1 MSDSSLKKSLKSRH
15 MIMITIGGMIG
26 TALFVATG
34 AAVHDAGPGGS
45 ILAYGVMAVM
55 VYCLMTGL
63 GEISTQMPHSGSL
76 AVYTARFYDKAAGFA
91 MGWTYWYSWAI
102 TFAFEL
108 SATAIVMKYW
118 LPDTK
123 GFWFSFAGLILLVGL
138 NLVSVKVYGETEYW
152 FAIIKVI
159 AVVAF
164 LIAGTLTILGIIGPG
179 SPGIQNWTVGD
190 APFVGGIAAILPV
203 FLVAGFC
210 FQGTEI
216 VGVTAGESETPEKD
230 VPRAI
235 KTVLWRISIFFI
247 GTLIIISFLIP
258 YNDPQLLG
266 ASVDNIALS
275 PYVIVFQNIGIV
287 FAASIMNAVILT
299 SVLSNGNGCLYL
311 TTRTL
316 YGLAIEG
323 LAPAVFTKVNKRG
336 VPVNATLF
344 TGAVGGL
351 ALLSSFFGDTTVY
364 LWLLNS
370 SAITG
375 FIVWIVMAAC
385 HFKFRKAYLAQGY
398 DLNDL
403 RYKSWVYPYGPI
415 FALALSIVIIVGQ
428 AYFYI
433 TPDGVD
439 WAGLISTYAG
449 VAIFAGCFLYYKF
462 KHKTVLTKSEEIDL
476 HATPIMEEHK
486 LAKLIGRDT
495 EKKAVNI

>member
-1 MSDSSLKKSLKSRH
+1 MNEGRSESTLKKSLKSRH

-45 ILAYGVMAVM
+45 VVAYSVMAIM

-76 AVYTARFYDKAAGFA
+76 AIYTARFYDKATGFA

-108 SATAIVMKYW
+108 SAAAIVMKFW
-118 LPDTK
+118 LPDIP
-123 GFWFSFAGLILLVGL
+123 GFLVSFVGLVLLVGI
-138 NLVSVKVYGETEYW
+138 NLTSVKLYGETEYW
-152 FAIIKVI
+152 FSIIKVI
-159 AVVAF
+159 AVVVF
-164 LIAGTLTILGIIGPG
+164 LIVGTLTILGFIGG
-179 SPGIQNWTVGD
+179 ESPGFKNWTIGE
-190 APFVGGIAAILPV
+190 APFVGGFSAILAV

-216 VGVTAGESETPEKD
+216 VGVTAGESESPQKD

-258 YNDPQLLG
+258 YNDPKLLG
-266 ASVDNIALS
+266 AAVDNIALS
-275 PYVIVFQNIGIV
+275 PYVIVFENMGV
-287 FAASIMNAVILT
+287 VAAASIMNAVILT
-299 SVLSNGNGCLYL
+299 AVLSNGNGCLYL

-316 YGLAIEG
+316 YGLASEG
-323 LAPAVFTKVNKRG
+323 LAPAIFAKVNKRG
-336 VPVNATLF
+336 VPVAATLF
-344 TGAVGGL
+344 TGAVGGV
-351 ALLSSFFGDTTVY
+351 ALLSSFFGENTVY

-375 FIVWIVMAAC
+375 FIVWLVMAAC
-385 HFKFRKAYLAQGY
+385 HFKFRKAYIAQGY

-403 RYKSWVYPYGPI
+403 KYKSWVYPVGPI
-415 FALALSIVIIVGQ
+415 FAAGLSVVIIIGQ
-428 AYFYI
+428 AFFCF
-433 TPDGVD
+433 TPEGVD
-439 WAGLISTYAG
+439 WMTLITTYAG
-449 VAIFAGCFLYYKF
+449 VAIFGGCYLYYKR
-462 KHKTVLTKSEEIDL
+462 KYKTKLIKAEDIDL
-476 HATPIMEEHK
+476 MPSPIMEEHR
-486 LAKLIGRDT
+486 LAKLAM
-495 EKKAVNI
+495 KK

>member
-1 MSDSSLKKSLKSRH
+1 MSESSLKKSLKSRH

-45 ILAYGVMAVM
+45 LLAYGVMAVM
-55 VYCLMTGL
+55 VSFLMSGL

-76 AVYTARFYDKAAGFA
+76 SVYAAKFCDKAAGFA
-91 MGWTYWYSWAI
+91 MGWTYWYGWAI

-108 SATAIVMKYW
+108 SAAAIVMKYW

-123 GFWFSFAGLILLVGL
+123 GFLFSFAGLVLLVGL
-138 NLVSVKVYGETEYW
+138 NLVSVRVYGETEYW
-152 FAIIKVI
+152 FAIIKVV

-179 SPGIQNWTVGD
+179 APGFHNWTIGD
-190 APFVGGIAAILPV
+190 APFVGGLGAIIPV

-216 VGVTAGESETPEKD
+216 VGATAGESETPEKD

-235 KTVLWRISIFFI
+235 KSVLFRITLFFI
-247 GTLIIISFLIP
+247 GTLIVISFLIP

-275 PYVIVFQNIGIV
+275 PYVIIFQNIGIIA
-287 FAASIMNAVILT
+287 AASIMNAVILT

-323 LAPAVFTKVNKRG
+323 LAPAAFAKVNKRG

-344 TGAVGGL
+344 TGAVGAV
-351 ALLSSFFGDTTVY
+351 ALLSSFFGDNTVY
-364 LWLLNS
+364 MWLLNC

-375 FIVWIVMAAC
+375 FYC
-385 HFKFRKAYLAQGY
+385 LGCNGY
-398 DLNDL
+398 M
-403 RYKSWVYPYGPI
+403 PY
-415 FALALSIVIIVGQ
+415 
-428 AYFYI
+428 
-433 TPDGVD
+433 
-439 WAGLISTYAG
+439 
-449 VAIFAGCFLYYKF
+449 
-462 KHKTVLTKSEEIDL
+462 
-476 HATPIMEEHK
+476 
-486 LAKLIGRDT
+486 
-495 EKKAVNI
+495 

>member
-1 MSDSSLKKSLKSRH
+1 MSESSLKKSLKSRH

-34 AAVHDAGPGGS
+34 AAVHDAGPGGAVF
-45 ILAYGVMAVM
+45 AYGVMAFM
-55 VYCLMTGL
+55 VYFLMTGL

-76 AVYTARFYDKAAGFA
+76 SVYTARFYDKATGFA

-108 SATAIVMKYW
+108 SAAAIVMKYW
-118 LPDTK
+118 LPDAP
-123 GFWFSFAGLILLVGL
+123 GFVFSFAGLVLLVGL
-138 NLVSVKVYGETEYW
+138 NLVSVRVYGETEYW

-159 AVVAF
+159 AVIVF
-164 LIAGTLTILGIIGPG
+164 LFAGTLTIIGIIGPG
-179 SPGIQNWTVGD
+179 APGFTNWTIGD
-190 APFVGGIAAILPV
+190 APFVGGFGAILPV

-216 VGVTAGESETPEKD
+216 VGVTAGESQTPEKD

-235 KTVLWRISIFFI
+235 NTVLLRISIFFL
-247 GTLIIISFLIP
+247 GTIAVISFLIP

-275 PYVIVFQNIGIV
+275 PYVIVFQNIGIA

-316 YGLAIEG
+316 YGLSIEG
-323 LAPAVFTKVNKRG
+323 LAPAVFSKVNKRG

-351 ALLSSFFGDTTVY
+351 ALLSSFYGENTVY

-385 HFKFRKAYLAQGY
+385 HFKFRKSYLAQGY
-398 DLNDL
+398 RLEDL
-403 RYKSWVYPYGPI
+403 RYRSKVYPWGPI
-415 FALALSIVIIVGQ
+415 FALVLSIIIIVGQ
-428 AYFYI
+428 SYFYVSS
-433 TPDGVD
+433 DGID
-439 WAGLISTYAG
+439 WPGMISTYAG
-449 VAIFAGCFLYYKF
+449 AAIFAGCYLGFKI
-462 KHKTVLTKSEEIDL
+462 KHKTKLVKLTEIDL
-476 HATPIMEEHK
+476 HPTPAMIEHQMVKQQATE
-486 LAKLIGRDT
+486 
-495 EKKAVNI
+495 

>member
-1 MSDSSLKKSLKSRH
+1 MNEEIKNTELKKTLKSRH

-45 ILAYGVMAVM
+45 VLAYSVMAVM

-76 AVYTARFYDKAAGFA
+76 AVYTARFYDKAIGFA

-108 SATAIVMKYW
+108 SAAAIVMKFW
-118 LPDTK
+118 LPDMP
-123 GFWFSFAGLILLVGL
+123 GFVISFASLVLLVGI
-138 NLVSVKVYGETEYW
+138 NLISVRLYGETEYW
-152 FAIIKVI
+152 FSLIKVI
-159 AVVAF
+159 AVVVF
-164 LIAGTLTILGIIGPG
+164 LIVGTLTILGVIGG
-179 SPGIQNWTVGD
+179 ESPGFKNWTAGE
-190 APFVGGIAAILPV
+190 APFVGGFTAILAV

-216 VGVTAGESETPEKD
+216 VGVTAGESETPQKD

-235 KTVLWRISIFFI
+235 KTVFWRITIFFV
-247 GTLIIISFLIP
+247 GTLIVISFLIP

-266 ASVDNIALS
+266 AAVDNIALS
-275 PYVIVFQNIGIV
+275 PYVIVFENIGVIA
-287 FAASIMNAVILT
+287 AASIMNGVILT
-299 SVLSNGNGCLYL
+299 AVLSNGNGCLYL

-316 YGLAIEG
+316 YGLATEG
-323 LAPAVFTKVNKRG
+323 LAPAVFAKVNKRG

-344 TGAVGGL
+344 TGAMGGL
-351 ALLSSFFGDTTVY
+351 ALLSSFFGENTVY

-375 FIVWIVMAAC
+375 FIVWLVIAAC
-385 HFKFRKAYLAQGY
+385 HFKFRKAYVTQGY

-403 RYKSWVYPYGPI
+403 KYKSWVYPYGPI
-415 FALALSIVIIVGQ
+415 FAVVLSVVIIVGQ

-433 TPDGVD
+433 GKDGVD
-439 WAGLISTYAG
+439 WINLITTYAG
-449 VAIFAGCFLYYKF
+449 VGIFVGTFLYYKL
-462 KHKTVLTKSEEIDL
+462 KYKTEKVKADEIDL
-476 HATPIMEEHK
+476 HPTAIMEEHRK
-486 LAKLIGRDT
+486 MSSNMV
-495 EKKAVNI
+495 E